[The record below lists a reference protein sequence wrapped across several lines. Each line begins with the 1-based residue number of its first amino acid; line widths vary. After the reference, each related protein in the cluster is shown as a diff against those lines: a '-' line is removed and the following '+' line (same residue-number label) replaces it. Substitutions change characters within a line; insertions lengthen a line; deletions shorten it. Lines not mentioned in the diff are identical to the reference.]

1 MATYKVIQ
9 DIEAEDKFLGP
20 LTLKQFIFGAGGA
33 FFAYLN
39 VFAVTK
45 GFPYAMILFV
55 PPMLLGF
62 FLAFPWSKDQ
72 PTEVWV
78 LAKLRFRFKPRKR
91 IWDQSGMEELVTITA
106 PKKIEKQLTDNLSQ
120 TEVKSRLSA
129 LAQTIDSRGWVIK
142 ESTMVPVYQQIASDR
157 LVSMETLPQE
167 VPPADVANISDVYT
181 EPTATS
187 ANFDRMIE
195 QSTEMRKAQNLEK
208 MDRIRS
214 GEPLESIVLPEIHFT
229 PPSITSSQPYE
240 PPTVDEES
248 LTEQLKYRKAP
259 DALATAHMRSIRP
272 LSASDDSSTSS
283 NTPTTDDTS
292 TSQATADDQATEQTD
307 QNQGQTTTP
316 PPPSAAILEY
326 AGNNDL
332 NIATIARQAKKD
344 TEGDAGEIVV
354 SLR

>member
-39 VFAVTK
+39 VFALTK

-78 LAKLRFRFKPRKR
+78 IAKLRFRIKPRKR

-120 TEVKSRLSA
+120 IEVKSRLSA

-142 ESTMVPVYQQIASDR
+142 DTGMIPAYQQMPSDR
-157 LVSMETLPQE
+157 LVSPSTLPHE
-167 VPPADVANISDVYT
+167 VPPIDIANIPDVYT
-181 EPTATS
+181 EATATS

-229 PPSITSSQPYE
+229 PPSLSGGQPYV
-240 PPTVDEES
+240 PPTVDEQTLS
-248 LTEQLKYRKAP
+248 EQLKNSKAP
-259 DALATAHMRSIRP
+259 DAIAKAHMRTINPIST
-272 LSASDDSSTSS
+272 SAPTQDDSAHQSAVQ
-283 NTPTTDDTS
+283 DDTVDSQNPRSEEPPENLPTPQS
-292 TSQATADDQATEQTD
+292 T
-307 QNQGQTTTP
+307 
-316 PPPSAAILEY
+316 AILEY

-344 TEGDAGEIVV
+344 VEGEAGEVVV